1 MNLNEYQ
8 EKAITSKIYDDS
20 VAIPY
25 VVLGICGE
33 TSELYEKIVEAIGYG
48 DDADLDLLS
57 KETADIIW
65 YLAAWAEEN
74 GLMLEDIAKM
84 SDSESHPTIA
94 DMMDDLIKYSGQIAE
109 YSKKALRDDFAD
121 ICKGVYPASKMNK
134 TNVSVANLLSTV
146 KSVVTFFGLDF
157 ELALQQNIDK
167 LASRAARGV
176 LGGSGD
182 VR

>member
-33 TSELYEKIVEAIGYG
+33 TAELYEKIVEAIGYG
-48 DDADLDLLS
+48 EGADLDLLS

-74 GLMLEDIAKM
+74 GLMLEDIEKM
-84 SDSESHPTIA
+84 SNMTSHPTIA
-94 DMMDDLIKYSGQIAE
+94 DMMDDLVKYSGQIAE
-109 YSKKALRDDFAD
+109 FSKKALRDDFDD
-121 ICKGVYPASKMNK
+121 ISNGVYPASKMDK
-134 TNVSVANLLSTV
+134 TNTSVANLLLTV
-146 KSVVTFFGLDF
+146 KLIVKYFGLDF
-157 ELALQQNIDK
+157 ETALQENIDK